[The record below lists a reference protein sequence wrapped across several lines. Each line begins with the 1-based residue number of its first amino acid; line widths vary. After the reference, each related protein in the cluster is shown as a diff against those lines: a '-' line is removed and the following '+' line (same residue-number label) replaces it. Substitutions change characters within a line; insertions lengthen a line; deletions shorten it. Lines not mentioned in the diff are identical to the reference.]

1 MEMQSTTTVRSS
13 VLCDI
18 SGRSELQSTDSSLQ
32 SSSHLKLSSGESE
45 ELLLLYSR
53 DGQPSVKFKM
63 STLLQPHVLL
73 RVWLQQRQ
81 KL

>member
-1 MEMQSTTTVRSS
+1 MEMQSTNTVRSS

-18 SGRSELQSTDSSLQ
+18 SGRSALQGTDSSLQ
-32 SSSHLKLSSGESE
+32 SSSHLKLSSGECE

-63 STLLQPHVLL
+63 STLLQPHALL
-73 RVWLQQRQ
+73 RVYLQQRQ